1 MKAHAAGLSGLF
13 ARPLLTQH
21 RFASAARLL
30 LQRGANRQSGHSPV
44 SILPEPKPHF
54 RCNQLRHLRRGQTSL
69 ILMQHLSSFQTSQRD
84 DRITAVQHNF
94 PKAVIQYGLTK
105 QNLGRL

>member
-1 MKAHAAGLSGLF
+1 MRNLEVAE
-13 ARPLLTQH
+13 LT
-21 RFASAARLL
+21 
-30 LQRGANRQSGHSPV
+30 
-44 SILPEPKPHF
+44 I
-54 RCNQLRHLRRGQTSL
+54 CGQTIL

-105 QNLGRL
+105 